1 MRVPAAT
8 PPDRISPNA
17 FGRDRIL
24 FGLAAFL
31 IALLAIWVGF
41 PLLAPIY
48 LLLSCVGLYEYSRL
62 LKLRGISIQ
71 LRSLWL
77 VTALTVPAS
86 LPAQILGGHSPI
98 EGLSWRILLLILF
111 VIYVIILKLINPKK
125 YSLSNVVATVLGY
138 VYIPWL
144 FSFVITLRYYP
155 DNILGLWS
163 LAIPILAV
171 IGADTGG
178 LFFGALF
185 GRRKLIPRISP
196 KKPIE
201 GALGGLVL
209 ATIGVVCIL
218 ALLHKVSGPDIGW
231 GDGIALGLL
240 AATGA
245 QIGDLIESLFKR
257 WVGVKDAGVLLPGHG
272 GVLDR
277 IDSVIVAMPTA
288 YLFLALF
295 IVVK

>member
-1 MRVPAAT
+1 V
-8 PPDRISPNA
+8 
-17 FGRDRIL
+17 
-24 FGLAAFL
+24 
-31 IALLAIWVGF
+31 IALLAIWLGF

-86 LPAQILGGHSPI
+86 LPAQVLGSNPPI
-98 EGLSWRILLLILF
+98 EGLNWRILLLILF
-111 VIYVIILKLINPKK
+111 VAYVIILRLINSQK
-125 YSLSNVVATVLGY
+125 YSFRTVVATILGY
-138 VYIPWL
+138 IYIPWL
-144 FSFVITLRYYP
+144 FSFVITLRYSP
-155 DNILGLWS
+155 DHILGLWY
-163 LAIPILAV
+163 LAIPMLAV

-178 LFFGALF
+178 LFFGVLL
-185 GRRKLIPRISP
+185 GRRKLVPRISP
-196 KKPIE
+196 KKTIE
-201 GALGGLVL
+201 GALGGLIL
-209 ATIGVVCIL
+209 ATIGVVFII
-218 ALLHKVSGPDIGW
+218 ALSHKVSGPYIGW
-231 GDGIALGLL
+231 GGGIALGLL

-245 QIGDLIESLFKR
+245 QLGDLIESLFKR

-288 YLFLALF
+288 YLFLTIFL
-295 IVVK
+295 VDK